1 MTSTDSNAG
10 SCFDDD
16 QPYFFDVEISNF
28 EALSMDSV

>member
-16 QPYFFDVEISNF
+16 QPSFFDVEISNF
-28 EALSMDSV
+28 EALSIASL